1 MTQYKGA
8 FVMFLLAL
16 SSPAPAAAQD
26 GGGFGRVVDKTGAVL
41 PGSTVALSGPEGTR
55 VTQSDGSG
63 EYAFA
68 NVSAGT
74 HTLTAAL
81 SGFSEAMVEGL
92 CQGNSPRGTIP
103 GCTFD
108 DPATFGIAFRLK
120 SSATPSGCIT
130 DTA

>member
-26 GGGFGRVVDKTGAVL
+26 GGVFGRVVDQTGAVL

-63 EYAFA
+63 GHPWQAKRKSQFNDSVPHT
-68 NVSAGT
+68 NVCTVWGSGRSA
-74 HTLTAAL
+74 
-81 SGFSEAMVEGL
+81 M
-92 CQGNSPRGTIP
+92 Q
-103 GCTFD
+103 
-108 DPATFGIAFRLK
+108 
-120 SSATPSGCIT
+120 
-130 DTA
+130 